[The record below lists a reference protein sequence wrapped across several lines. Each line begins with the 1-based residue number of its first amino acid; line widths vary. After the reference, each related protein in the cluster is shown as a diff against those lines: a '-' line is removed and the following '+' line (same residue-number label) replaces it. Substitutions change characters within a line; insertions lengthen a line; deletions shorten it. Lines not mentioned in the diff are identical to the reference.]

1 MAKAKFADEQI
12 KGVADPTAIA
22 KGNGNVD
29 VAVFKGQKK
38 GDPKAFEINEF
49 GDVNVKKET
58 FKEKVGKAVDFVD
71 TKIIKPTVK
80 AVNNIKTKIE
90 EEKARRDAKE
100 LKETAEAVEKTIEA
114 LKEYEQQSE

>member
-49 GDVNVKKET
+49 GDVKVKKFLNSVLQET
-58 FKEKVGKAVDFVD
+58 LEPIRLRRKELENNKEEILAMLFKGSDE
-71 TKIIKPTVK
+71 
-80 AVNNIKTKIE
+80 
-90 EEKARRDAKE
+90 AKE
-100 LKETAEAVEKTIEA
+100 VAAQNLIA
-114 LKEYEQQSE
+114 LKNAMGINYRG